1 MFAEGSALKGLDGTN
16 TLTIP
21 EFKKPEKRAPDPF
34 VKKIF
39 KLMRGASEAKIAPD
53 NLEIIIKKVKK
64 MDQFH
69 NDRESRIYANKSP
82 INRIY
87 FCALMATNN
96 MLKRVLLKNQISVVS
111 LIRLNFEIKDTSI
124 PKSTPPFNLKLL
136 TYFKEL
142 VSIEQKLQKGDSK
155 VSVQEEEWQGIKKF
169 AKDNLRDKK
178 VICLGSL
185 QTHLKPYIKLISTH
199 KTPAAS
205 TAKEVAVKQN
215 RPLHITPKTILIEF
229 LPTLVS
235 LTIIALL
242 VCIAWMRKFNKQE
255 S

>member
-34 VKKIF
+34 VKMIF
-39 KLMRGASEAKIAPD
+39 KLMRGASEAKIAPGD
-53 NLEIIIKKVKK
+53 LEIIIKKVKK

-69 NDRESRIYANKSP
+69 INRENRVSANKSP

-96 MLKRVLLKNQISVVS
+96 MLKRVLLKNQIRFAS

-124 PKSTPPFNLKLL
+124 PKSTPLFNLKLL

-142 VSIEQKLQKGDSK
+142 VSIEQNLQKGDK
-155 VSVQEEEWQGIKKF
+155 VSIQEEEWQGIKKF
-169 AKDNLRDKK
+169 AKDNLRNKK

-185 QTHLKPYIKLISTH
+185 QSHLNPYIELISTQ
-199 KTPAAS
+199 KMPAGS

-215 RPLHITPKTILIEF
+215 RTLHISPKTILIQF

-235 LTIIALL
+235 YTIIALL
-242 VCIAWMRKFNKQE
+242 VCIAWMMKFNKQE